1 MQNSVTMVTIGQR
14 GDVPST
20 QVSVC
25 LVLKH
30 TGSYADFHP
39 MASCD
44 NTRDDKWRVL
54 DTKSVCWGR
63 GGGKMQSGNDG
74 LGVLAPNWVTVI
86 S

>member
-1 MQNSVTMVTIGQR
+1 MQSSVTMVTIGQR
-14 GDVPST
+14 WDVPST

-39 MASCD
+39 VASCD
-44 NTRDDKWRVL
+44 NTHDDKWWVL
-54 DTKSVCWGR
+54 DTKSMCWGR
-63 GGGKMQSGNDG
+63 GGQKMQSGNDG